1 MKRRLMLLG
10 LAALPLAAIAQQGP
24 GIDPAASRTA
34 RDGPCAR
41 SGDAGRPRR
50 PRVGGVCARA

>member
-24 GIDPAASRTA
+24 GIDPASRTA

-41 SGDAGRPRR
+41 SGDAGLGQRDS
-50 PRVGGVCARA
+50 

>member
-24 GIDPAASRTA
+24 GILNSRFTYT
-34 RDGPCAR
+34 
-41 SGDAGRPRR
+41 
-50 PRVGGVCARA
+50 

>member
-34 RDGPCAR
+34 RDGTGSR
-41 SGDAGRPRR
+41 SGDAGLGQRDP
-50 PRVGGVCARA
+50 